1 MQRRSLSWL
10 PRLTNFA
17 VMALLP
23 TIVFGLAPSIAA
35 AQIAFPNAIRVEAPE
50 VVVTVVVLDRSHFR
64 MDAYHTFEELDE
76 EITDLAAS
84 DFHVFQDGVEQ
95 RIQSVSMEQPRV
107 WDVQDNI
114 SHHLEESFT
123 PRGIWSSPD
132 LRPQP
137 SLGSS
142 FSPRGIYLVSY
153 VPPPSPEGVCH
164 QIKVKVKRRH
174 ATVYA
179 RQEYCS
185 TKHPLSD
192 PLNGT
197 TLGKQ
202 MENFALSSA
211 TDSKTGAFPVSV
223 QAASLFGN
231 STENR
236 VDVASEFPASAIK
249 REWHGVNLR
258 ASVAILGL
266 VFDKQ
271 TGLVVARFSDSS
283 STAPWNFYR
292 GPLPPDRAFLKDWET
307 AGIPS
312 RYETQLDLVPG
323 HYEVQLI
330 VSDGE
335 KFATARVPLNV
346 EVAPSN
352 KPAISALVLSDRF
365 REVPQGAEAAVRP
378 PHYVPLASNGLELTP
393 AANKHFNKR
402 DQVVSYFEIAPP
414 PQQHAATEE
423 IQFHLRITDPS
434 TGELKRDFGWHTAP
448 QPAHTETPGHIIPVA
463 AKIPVDQLPAG
474 TYRLHVQASDTS
486 GQPTDSR
493 FTCFAIE

>member
-10 PRLTNFA
+10 RCITNF
-17 VMALLP
+17 VLMALLV
-23 TIVFGLAPSIAA
+23 TIVLSLAPSIAA

-50 VVVTVVVLDRSHFR
+50 VVVPVVVLDRSHFR
-64 MDAYHTFEELDE
+64 VAADHTFEELDE

-84 DFHVFQDGVEQ
+84 DFLVFQDGVGQ

-107 WDVQDNI
+107 WDVQDNV

-123 PRGIWSSPD
+123 PRGIWSSAD
-132 LRPQP
+132 LRPRAT
-137 SLGSS
+137 LGSF
-142 FSPRGIYLVSY
+142 FSPRGMYLVSY
-153 VPPPSPEGVCH
+153 VPPPSPEGICH

-192 PLNGT
+192 PMNGT
-197 TLGKQ
+197 TLGRQ
-202 MENFALSSA
+202 MESFALSSA
-211 TDSKTGAFPVSV
+211 TNSRSSAFPVSV

-231 STENR
+231 SIANR
-236 VDVASEFPASAIK
+236 VVVAVEFPASVIK

-266 VFDKQ
+266 VLDKQ
-271 TGLVVARFSDSS
+271 TGVVVARFSDTS

-307 AGIPS
+307 AGIPT
-312 RYETQLDLVPG
+312 RYETQLDLDPG
-323 HYEVQLI
+323 HYEVQI
-330 VSDGE
+330 VVSDGD
-335 KFATARVPLNV
+335 KFATARVPLGV

-378 PHYVPLASNGLELTP
+378 PHYVPLASNGLELTL
-393 AANKHFNKR
+393 AADKHFNKR
-402 DQVVSYFEIAPP
+402 DQVVTYFEIVAP
-414 PQQHAATEE
+414 PQQPATTEE
-423 IQFHLRITDPS
+423 IQFHLRITDPA

-448 QPAHTETPGHIIPVA
+448 QPSNTDTPTHIIPVA

-474 TYRLHVQASDTS
+474 TYRLHVQASNTS
-486 GQPTDSR
+486 GESTDSR
-493 FTCFAIE
+493 FTCFVVQ

>member
-1 MQRRSLSWL
+1 MPSRSLPWL
-10 PRLTNFA
+10 PRIANF
-17 VMALLP
+17 VLRALPP
-23 TIVFGLAPSIAA
+23 TIVLSLAPSIAL

-50 VVVTVVVLDRSHFR
+50 VVVPVVVLDRSHFR
-64 MDAYHTFEELDE
+64 MAADRTFEELDE
-76 EITDLAAS
+76 EITNLAVS

-95 RIQSVSMEQPRV
+95 HIQSVSLEQPRV

-132 LRPQP
+132 LRSQP

-142 FSPRGIYLVSY
+142 FSPRSIYLLSY
-153 VPPPSPEGVCH
+153 IPPPSPEGICH

-192 PLNGT
+192 PMNGT
-197 TLGKQ
+197 TLGRQ

-211 TDSKTGAFPVSV
+211 TNLESSAFPVSV
-223 QAASLFGN
+223 QAASLFGI
-231 STENR
+231 STANR
-236 VDVASEFPASAIK
+236 VDVSAEFPASAIK

-258 ASVAILGL
+258 ATVAILGL
-266 VFDKQ
+266 IFDKQ
-271 TGLVVARFSDSS
+271 TGSVVARFSDTS

-292 GPLPPDRAFLKDWET
+292 GPLPPDRTFLKDWE
-307 AGIPS
+307 AAAIPS
-312 RYETQLDLVPG
+312 RYETQLDLPPG
-323 HYEVQLI
+323 HYDVQL
-330 VSDGE
+330 VVTDGE
-335 KFATARVPLNV
+335 KFATTRVPLNV
-346 EVAPSN
+346 EVDPSN
-352 KPAISALVLSDRF
+352 KSVISAVVLGKRF

-393 AANKHFNKR
+393 AADKHFNKH
-402 DQVVSYFEIAPP
+402 DQVVSYFEIAPT
-414 PQQHAATEE
+414 PQQRAATQEL
-423 IQFHLRITDPS
+423 QFHLRITDPA
-434 TGELKRDFGWHTAP
+434 TGELKRDLGWHTAP
-448 QPAHTETPGHIIPVA
+448 QPANTDTPTRIIPVV

-486 GQPTDSR
+486 RESTDSR

>member
-1 MQRRSLSWL
+1 
-10 PRLTNFA
+10 
-17 VMALLP
+17 MALLP
-23 TIVFGLAPSIAA
+23 TIVLGLAPSIAP

-50 VVVTVVVLDRSHFR
+50 VVVPVVVLDRSHFR
-64 MDAYHTFEELDE
+64 MDADHSLEELDE
-76 EITDLAAS
+76 EITDLS
-84 DFHVFQDGVEQ
+84 PNDFHVFQDGVEQ

-107 WDVQDNI
+107 WDVQDNL

-123 PRGIWSSPD
+123 PRGIWSSTD
-132 LRPQP
+132 LGPRAT
-137 SLGSS
+137 LGSF
-142 FSPRGIYLVSY
+142 FSPRGMYLVSY
-153 VPPPSPEGVCH
+153 VPPPSPEGICH
-164 QIKVKVKRRH
+164 PIRVKVKRRH

-197 TLGKQ
+197 TLGRQ

-211 TDSKTGAFPVSV
+211 TNLQSSAFPVSI
-223 QAASLFGN
+223 QAASLFGS
-231 STENR
+231 STANR
-236 VDVASEFPASAIK
+236 VDIAAEFPARAIK

-258 ASVAILGL
+258 ARVAILGL

-271 TGLVVARFSDSS
+271 TGAVVARFSDSS

-323 HYEVQLI
+323 HYEVQLV

-335 KFATARVPLNV
+335 KFAMARVPLSV
-346 EVAPSN
+346 EVAPSVT
-352 KPAISALVLSDRF
+352 PAISTLVLSDRF

-378 PHYVPLASNGLELTP
+378 PHYVPLASSGLELTP
-393 AANKHFNKR
+393 AADKHFNKR
-402 DQVVSYFEIAPP
+402 DQVLTYFEIAPP
-414 PQQHAATEE
+414 PQSPAATQE
-423 IQFHLRITDPS
+423 IQFHLRITDPT

-448 QPAHTETPGHIIPVA
+448 QPADTETPRIIPVTA
-463 AKIPVDQLPAG
+463 RIPVDQLPSG
-474 TYRLHVQASDTS
+474 IYRLHVEASES
-486 GQPTDSR
+486 AGQSTDSR
-493 FTCFAIE
+493 FTCFVVQ

>member
-10 PRLTNFA
+10 RRIANF
-17 VMALLP
+17 VLMALLV
-23 TIVFGLAPSIAA
+23 TIVLGLTPSIAA
-35 AQIAFPNAIRVEAPE
+35 AQFAFPNVIRVEAPE
-50 VVVTVVVLDRSHFR
+50 VVVPVVVLDRSHFR
-64 MDAYHTFEELDE
+64 MAADHTFEELDE
-76 EITDLAAS
+76 EITDLS
-84 DFHVFQDGVEQ
+84 VNDFHVFQDGVEQ
-95 RIQSVSMEQPRV
+95 RIQSVSVEQPRV
-107 WDVQDNI
+107 WDVQDNV

-123 PRGIWSSPD
+123 PRGIWSSAD
-132 LRPQP
+132 LRPRAT
-137 SLGSS
+137 LGSF
-142 FSPRGIYLVSY
+142 FSPRGMYLVSY
-153 VPPPSPEGVCH
+153 APPTSPEGICH

-197 TLGKQ
+197 TLGRQ

-211 TDSKTGAFPVSV
+211 TDSQTSAFPVSV

-231 STENR
+231 STANR
-236 VDVASEFPASAIK
+236 VDVAAEFPASAIK

-271 TGLVVARFSDSS
+271 TGVVVARFSDTS

-307 AGIPS
+307 AGIPT
-312 RYETQLDLVPG
+312 RYETQLDLLPG
-323 HYEVQLI
+323 RYEVQLV

-335 KFATARVPLNV
+335 KFATARMPLSV

-352 KPAISALVLSDRF
+352 KPAISALVLGDRF
-365 REVPQGAEAAVRP
+365 REVPHGAEAAVRP

-393 AANKHFNKR
+393 AAAKHFNKR
-402 DQVVSYFEIAPP
+402 DQVVSYFEIAAP
-414 PQQHAATEE
+414 PQQDAAAEE
-423 IQFHLRITDPS
+423 IQFRLRITDPA

-448 QPAHTETPGHIIPVA
+448 QPSNTDTPTHIIPVA
-463 AKIPVDQLPAG
+463 AKIPVDQLPPGA
-474 TYRLHVQASDTS
+474 YRLHVQASDS
-486 GQPTDSR
+486 AGQSTDSR
-493 FTCFAIE
+493 FACFAIE